1 MTALDTTFNVFD
13 LSPTSSNKIL
23 SNKSLDSLYLTD
35 KSKVQSLAESCGFIP
50 NRFGR
55 SFGYE
60 VGNAALLRFVEKISD
75 IILAEQVQ
83 IALDCSMMNERLN
96 SKETK

>member
-1 MTALDTTFNVFD
+1 MTALDTTFNVLD

-50 NRFGR
+50 SRFGR
-55 SFGYE
+55 TFGYE
-60 VGNAALLRFVEKISD
+60 ASTAAILRFVAAVASIKD
-75 IILAEQVQ
+75 
-83 IALDCSMMNERLN
+83 NEIN
-96 SKETK
+96 TTKVKEIKE